1 FLIPPFCISYIY
13 LNFFHTL
20 PLVPHH
26 LLYIPILFI
35 FNFLL
40 LHTHTQPHIC
50 LCTCEVVLRSTSLSM
65 NLPPGFRFFPTDEEL
80 VVYFLQ
86 RKASLLPC
94 HPDVIPDLDL
104 YPYDP
109 WDLPGKALGEGRQ
122 WYFYSRK
129 TQQRVT
135 SNGYWG
141 SMEIDEPIFTSSTHK
156 KVGIK
161 KYFTFYLGNSKTNWI
176 MQEYSL
182 PDSSSSSKRS
192 SKRSGRGSTSS
203 SHKTDYSKWVI
214 CRVYEQN
221 CSEEEDDD
229 GPELSCLDEVFL
241 SLDDLDEV
249 SLP

>member
-1 FLIPPFCISYIY
+1 MVLKPSTLICSRII
-13 LNFFHTL
+13 
-20 PLVPHH
+20 
-26 LLYIPILFI
+26 I
-35 FNFLL
+35 
-40 LHTHTQPHIC
+40 
-50 LCTCEVVLRSTSLSM
+50 
-65 NLPPGFRFFPTDEEL
+65 
-80 VVYFLQ
+80 
-86 RKASLLPC
+86 
-94 HPDVIPDLDL
+94 
-104 YPYDP
+104 
-109 WDLPGKALGEGRQ
+109 GKALGEGRQ

-203 SHKTDYSKWVI
+203 SHKTVSALLFHKPKVIKPKLIIDLQRGMDLCVQDYSKWVI

>member
-1 FLIPPFCISYIY
+1 
-13 LNFFHTL
+13 
-20 PLVPHH
+20 
-26 LLYIPILFI
+26 
-35 FNFLL
+35 
-40 LHTHTQPHIC
+40 
-50 LCTCEVVLRSTSLSM
+50 M

-80 VVYFLQ
+80 VVHFLQ

-94 HPDVIPDLDL
+94 HPDVIPDLDI

-129 TQQRVT
+129 TQERVT

-141 SMEIDEPIFTSSTHK
+141 SMGIDEPIFTSSTHK

-161 KYFTFYLGNSKTNWI
+161 KYFTFYLGDSQTNWI

-192 SKRSGRGSTSS
+192 SKKSGRGSSSS
-203 SHKTDYSKWVI
+203 SHKTDYSKWAI

-229 GPELSCLDEVFL
+229 GTELSCLDEVFL